1 MVDSWHSSIKCPVL
15 LGDMRGWVKSKGK
28 KIMTQKN
35 ILFIASKTQ
44 GITKVGEK
52 RLIYTDHARPELG
65 IFLKADGRELYA
77 ADYPELAK
85 HLGRT
90 LGQRLRGVFKL
101 PDWN

>member
-1 MVDSWHSSIKCPVL
+1 
-15 LGDMRGWVKSKGK
+15 
-28 KIMTQKN
+28 MTQKN
-35 ILFIASKTQ
+35 IIFIASKNQ
-44 GITKVGEK
+44 GITKVGDK

-85 HLGRT
+85 HLRRT
-90 LGQRLRGVFKL
+90 IGQRLRGVFKL